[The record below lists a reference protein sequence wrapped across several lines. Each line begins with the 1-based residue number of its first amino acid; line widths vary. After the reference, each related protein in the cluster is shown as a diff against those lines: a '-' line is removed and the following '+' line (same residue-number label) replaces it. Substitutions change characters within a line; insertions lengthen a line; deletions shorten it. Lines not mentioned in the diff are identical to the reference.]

1 MAQKNQVDLDD
12 EAELAKLI
20 KDEDINV
27 VPENTDV
34 SEIDKLTGVPK
45 NNDQLL
51 FAVPMLAPYTTI
63 NTFKFK
69 AKVTPGT
76 LKRGRA

>member
-1 MAQKNQVDLDD
+1 MPAEEEEKAAKVNEEGKESAVAQKNQVDLDD

-45 NNDQLL
+45 NNG
-51 FAVPMLAPYTTI
+51 
-63 NTFKFK
+63 K
-69 AKVTPGT
+69 
-76 LKRGRA
+76 

>member
-45 NNDQLL
+45 NNG
-51 FAVPMLAPYTTI
+51 
-63 NTFKFK
+63 K
-69 AKVTPGT
+69 
-76 LKRGRA
+76 